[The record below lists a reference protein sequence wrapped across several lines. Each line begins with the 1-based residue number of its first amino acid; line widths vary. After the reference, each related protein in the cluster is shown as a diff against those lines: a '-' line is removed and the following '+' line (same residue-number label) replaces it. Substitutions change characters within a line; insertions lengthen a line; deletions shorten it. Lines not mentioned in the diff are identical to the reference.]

1 MRAALDS
8 PLPSAASPRSSAF
21 AGAVLVAATAL
32 AYARSF
38 SVPFIFD
45 DIPSILENPSIRHL
59 WPPWSALTPPP
70 ELNGYPVGGRP
81 LVNLSL
87 ALNYA
92 VSGAAP
98 AGYHAFNL
106 LLHVLATLTLFG
118 AVRRTLLVAP
128 AAAHLRAV
136 ALPLAFTA
144 TALWALHPLHTAAV
158 TYVCQ
163 RAELLMALAYLLT
176 LYAFIRSVSSPF
188 AHRWLAVSAIVCLLG
203 MAAKEVMVSAPLMVF
218 LYDRTFVAGD
228 FSNTWRQ
235 RRPFYLALASTW
247 LLLALLVIGNQQRGG
262 TAGFDAGV
270 TPWAYALTQV
280 YAIPHYLAHA
290 VWPSALVFDYGIAIV
305 PPSTALIVPAL
316 VLAILVALTCFAL
329 LRRPAL
335 GFLGTVFFAILAPT
349 SSVVPVATQTI
360 AEHRMYLALAPLAIL
375 AVLGLHRFAGRH
387 ALLVGTALAA
397 ALGLATTLRH
407 TVYQSEL
414 TLWTDT
420 VAHRPENSRAHNNL
434 GIQLFQAGRAAE
446 ALSAF
451 DTALRL
457 RPAYPEAHNNL
468 GSALLRLGR
477 PTEAAASF
485 VRALGYQGDY
495 AEAHCNLGLARQQL
509 GQNADALASF
519 SEALRLRPRYAEAHN
534 NLGILLLTS
543 DRTAESVAHFETVLR
558 LKPLYAE
565 AHNSLGVALMRLGRF
580 TDAISHYESAL
591 RLNPAYS
598 TARENLT
605 ALRARLGSPPATPI
619 VPSP

>member
-1 MRAALDS
+1 M
-8 PLPSAASPRSSAF
+8 
-21 AGAVLVAATAL
+21 LVAATVV
-32 AYARSF
+32 AYFRSF
-38 SVPFIFD
+38 SVPFVFD

-92 VSGAAP
+92 FSGAAP

-106 LLHVLATLTLFG
+106 LLHILATLTLFG
-118 AVRRTLLVAP
+118 VVRRTLLAAP
-128 AAAHLRAV
+128 GLAHLRAV
-136 ALPLAFTA
+136 SLPLAFGA

-176 LYAFIRSVSSPF
+176 LYAFIRSVSSPSPP
-188 AHRWLAVSAIVCLLG
+188 RWLALAALVCVFG
-203 MAAKEVMVSAPLMVF
+203 MAAKEVMVSAPLIVF

-228 FSNTWRQ
+228 FYTAWRQ
-235 RRPFYLALASTW
+235 RHRFYLALAATW
-247 LLLALLVIGNQQRGG
+247 LLLALLVIGNHQRGG

-280 YAIPHYLAHA
+280 YAVPHYLARA
-290 VWPSALVFDYGIAIV
+290 LWPSPLVFDYGIAIV
-305 PPSTALIVPAL
+305 PASSALILPAL
-316 VLAILVALTCFAL
+316 GLAVLVVLTGIALV
-329 LRRPAL
+329 RRPAL
-335 GFLGTVFFAILAPT
+335 GFLGAAFFAILAPT
-349 SSVVPVATQTI
+349 SSIVPVATQTI
-360 AEHRMYLALAPLAIL
+360 AEHRMYLALAPFAIL
-375 AVLGLHRFAGRH
+375 AALGLYHLAGRR
-387 ALLVGTALAA
+387 AILVGTALAA
-397 ALGLATTLRH
+397 VLGLATALRH

-414 TLWTDT
+414 ALWADT

-446 ALSAF
+446 ALAAF

-468 GSALLRLGR
+468 GTALLRLGR
-477 PTEAAASF
+477 PAEAAASF
-485 VRALGYQGDY
+485 ARALTYQAGY

-519 SEALRLRPRYAEAHN
+519 SEALRLRPRFADAHN
-534 NLGILLLTS
+534 NLGILLLTI
-543 DRTAESVAHFETVLR
+543 DRTAESVAHFEAVLR
-558 LKPLYAE
+558 LNPLHAE

-580 TDAISHYESAL
+580 PDAISHYEAAL
-591 RLNPAYS
+591 RLNPAYT
-598 TARENLT
+598 TARENLA
-605 ALRARLGSPPATPI
+605 ALRARLIPPNATPNA
-619 VPSP
+619 PSP

>member
-1 MRAALDS
+1 M
-8 PLPSAASPRSSAF
+8 
-21 AGAVLVAATAL
+21 LVAATSL
-32 AYARSF
+32 AYFRSF
-38 SVPFIFD
+38 SVPFVFD

-92 VSGAAP
+92 LGGATP

-106 LLHVLATLTLFG
+106 LLHLLATLTLFG
-118 AVRRTLLVAP
+118 VVRHTLLAAP
-128 AAAHLRAV
+128 GLAHLRAV
-136 ALPLAFTA
+136 SLPLAFGA
-144 TALWALHPLHTAAV
+144 AALWSLHPLHTAAV

-163 RAELLMALAYLLT
+163 RAELLMAFAYLLT
-176 LYAFIRSVSSPF
+176 LYAFIRSVLSSSP
-188 AHRWLAVSAIVCLLG
+188 HRWLALSAIACLLG
-203 MAAKEVMVSAPLMVF
+203 MAAKEVMVSAPLIVF

-228 FSNTWRQ
+228 FSTAWRQ
-235 RRPFYLALASTW
+235 RHRFYLTLAATW
-247 LLLALLVIGNQQRGG
+247 LLLAFLVIGNHQRGG

-280 YAIPHYLAHA
+280 YAVPHYLARA
-290 VWPSALVFDYGIAIV
+290 LWPSPLVFDYGIATV
-305 PPSTALIVPAL
+305 PPSTALIVPAFVLATLVVLTGFAL
-316 VLAILVALTCFAL
+316 VL
-329 LRRPAL
+329 RPAL
-335 GFLGTVFFAILAPT
+335 GFLGAAFFAILAPT

-375 AVLGLHRFAGRH
+375 AVLGLNRLARRH
-387 ALLVGTALAA
+387 AILVGTTLAA
-397 ALGLATTLRH
+397 ALGLATALRH

-414 TLWTDT
+414 ALWTDT
-420 VAHRPENSRAHNNL
+420 AAHRPENSRAHNNL
-434 GIQLFQAGRAAE
+434 GIQLFHAGRAAE
-446 ALSAF
+446 ALAAF

-468 GSALLRLGR
+468 GTALLRLGR
-477 PTEAAASF
+477 AADAAAAFAS
-485 VRALGYQGDY
+485 ALSYQADY

-519 SEALRLRPRYAEAHN
+519 SEALRLRPRFADAHN
-534 NLGILLLTS
+534 NLGILLLTV
-543 DRTAESVAHFETVLR
+543 DRTAESVAHFEAVLR
-558 LKPLYAE
+558 LNPLHAE

-580 TDAISHYESAL
+580 PDAIFHYEAAL
-591 RLNPAYS
+591 RLNPNYA

-605 ALRARLGSPPATPI
+605 TLRARLGPPPPTPLA
-619 VPSP
+619 PSP